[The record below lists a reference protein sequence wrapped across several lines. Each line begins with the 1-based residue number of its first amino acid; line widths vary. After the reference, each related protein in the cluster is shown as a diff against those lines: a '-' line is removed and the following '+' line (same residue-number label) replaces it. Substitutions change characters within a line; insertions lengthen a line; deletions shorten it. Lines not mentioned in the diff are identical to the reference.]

1 MNLDEVVQ
9 LVSWLDEE
17 HRKDKTQIT
26 ELQNQI
32 SQQYTQIA
40 GLHKSLQDLE
50 ERLARVQSQSLRY
63 SQIEQAIG
71 QNKAEI
77 QSMLDQ
83 HTKQRVRSEE
93 DFFKM
98 RQLEREREEQ
108 VHSSLQLQ
116 IEAIQQWQRAV
127 LGDHDVITRSDLV
140 LSTLQRELE
149 EGIRRDEGYDQ
160 RLQILEEWVPRFGQL
175 ASEQRGLSE
184 RLRQERA
191 EAAEAARRAEQQ
203 RARHMAEWAEQMK
216 VSRRE
221 IDDWIAEMRG
231 IKEQHKEDRKIY
243 PQLLEMEDRLKPL
256 EPRLLQWQRLVEE
269 TRHKEREQI
278 LADIEK
284 RWVQQMGEWQFLRD
298 EWNKKLGA
306 AGERIGKLED
316 WRPEI
321 ISSLHDLL
329 EKIDKERRER
339 MAMVVEVV
347 KTETEIERMRTT
359 HVDKVL
365 ASLNDLAAHL
375 EGEKAAAKPKGRAA
389 AKPAEA

>member
-1 MNLDEVVQ
+1 MNLEEAVQ
-9 LVSWLDEE
+9 LVTWLDEE
-17 HRKDKTQIT
+17 HRTDKTQIA

-32 SQQYTQIA
+32 SQQYTHIA
-40 GLHKSLQDLE
+40 SLHKGLQDLE
-50 ERLARVQSQSLRY
+50 ERLARVQNTSLRY

-71 QNKAEI
+71 QNKTEI
-77 QSMLDQ
+77 QVMLDQ
-83 HTKQRVRSEE
+83 YEKHRVQSEE

-108 VHSSLQLQ
+108 SHSSLQMQ
-116 IEAIQQWQRAV
+116 IDSIQQWQRSIV
-127 LGDHDVITRSDLV
+127 GDHDILTRLDLV

-160 RLQILEEWVPRFGQL
+160 RIQILEEWVPRFGQL

-216 VSRRE
+216 ASRRE

-231 IKEQHKEDRKIY
+231 IKEQFKEDRKIY
-243 PQLLEMEDRLKPL
+243 PQLQELEDRLKPL
-256 EPRLLQWQRLVEE
+256 EPRLLQWQRLIEE
-269 TRHKEREQI
+269 TRHKEREQVVAE
-278 LADIEK
+278 LEK
-284 RWVQQMGEWQFLRD
+284 RWQQQMGEWQFMRD
-298 EWNKKLGA
+298 EWNKRLSA
-306 AGERIGKLED
+306 SGERIGKLED

-321 ISSLHDLL
+321 VNELHEMV

-339 MAMVVEVV
+339 MVMIVEIVKTVVEAEH
-347 KTETEIERMRTT
+347 TRYSN
-359 HVDKVL
+359 VDKVQ
-365 ASLNDLAAHL
+365 STLNDLVARL
-375 EGEKAAAKPKGRAA
+375 EGEKAAGKPKPRVP
-389 AKPAEA
+389 KPAEA